1 MAWVFCCF
9 LLRDM
14 KFLLMGRLT
23 TMVTAYPAQT
33 MLYGAALTAF
43 IASGGRFLQTVK
55 GQMSLVM
62 VGSPTD
68 F

>member
-1 MAWVFCCF
+1 
-9 LLRDM
+9 
-14 KFLLMGRLT
+14 
-23 TMVTAYPAQT
+23 MVTAYPAQA
-33 MLYGAALTAF
+33 MPYRAGLTAF

-55 GQMSLVM
+55 GQMMLVM

>member
-1 MAWVFCCF
+1 
-9 LLRDM
+9 M
-14 KFLLMGRLT
+14 KFLLSEVLT
-23 TMVTAYPAQT
+23 TMVMTYPAQA
-33 MLYGAALTAF
+33 MLYGAALTEF